1 MVWTDLTLSI
11 NFFNVNVGVWEPF
24 LEPFQVKMLANQETA
39 HGKNQN
45 IQLNFYSTLNI
56 NFTEKLVT
64 NLQESSKS
72 WQIVNKKFE
81 LFEQKYNNLKDI
93 TSNIEKQNMQA
104 DQTIIDAL
112 NNIFINEDDLIYGK
126 K

>member
-93 TSNIEKQNMQA
+93 TLNIEKQNMQA
-104 DQTIIDAL
+104 D
-112 NNIFINEDDLIYGK
+112 
-126 K
+126 